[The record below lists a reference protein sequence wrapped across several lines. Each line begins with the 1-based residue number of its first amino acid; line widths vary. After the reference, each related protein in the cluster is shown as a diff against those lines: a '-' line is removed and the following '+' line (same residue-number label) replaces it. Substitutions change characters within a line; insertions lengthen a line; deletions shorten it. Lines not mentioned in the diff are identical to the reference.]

1 MDDTG
6 SLKGKTA
13 LVTGGTSGIGY
24 HTASSLARL
33 GAQVYISGRDSSRGK
48 AAERQVRSAA
58 GHENVHFIQADASS
72 VGGNLRLARQVVAE
86 ASRLDILVNNVGGL
100 YNDRW
105 ETEDGYEATLALN
118 LIGPFALTEALLPVL
133 GANRPARI
141 VNLTSA
147 GFAMWKGDLFSD
159 LQSCEAYSG
168 FHAYNRSKYLNL
180 LWTLA
185 LARRIG
191 GSGIV
196 ANAVHPGTA
205 WTTMTQSNQPRLLPP
220 GMRLFWPLFRLVQ
233 RSGSPER
240 GARTPVFLASAPEAA
255 AVNGQYF
262 ENSTRP
268 KTLHPEMLDTDLQ
281 EKAWE
286 LAGRLVRNARTA
298 IPIEADEVRGA
309 DEVRPSANESPLPGM
324 MIESL

>member
-1 MDDTG
+1 MDGTG
-6 SLKGKTA
+6 TLTGKTA
-13 LVTGGTSGIGY
+13 LITGGSSGIGY
-24 HTASSLARL
+24 YTAEKLAKQ
-33 GAQVYISGRDSSRGK
+33 GARIYISGRDESRGQT
-48 AAERQVRSAA
+48 AEVQLRAAA
-58 GHENVHFIQADASS
+58 GHVEVYFIRSDASS
-72 VGGNLRLARQVVAE
+72 VGGNQRLGREIMAKAG
-86 ASRLDILVNNVGGL
+86 RLDILVNNVGGL

-118 LIGPFALTEALLPVL
+118 WIGPYSLTEALLPVM
-133 GANRPARI
+133 GANGLARI

-159 LQSCEAYSG
+159 LQSCETYSG

-185 LARRIG
+185 LTRHIN

-233 RSGSPER
+233 RSGSPEK
-240 GARTPVFLASAPEAA
+240 GARTSVFLASAPEAA
-255 AVNGQYF
+255 AVSGQYF
-262 ENSTRP
+262 ESSTRP
-268 KTLHPEMLDTDLQ
+268 KTLPPEMLDPDLQ
-281 EKAWE
+281 E
-286 LAGRLVRNARTA
+286 
-298 IPIEADEVRGA
+298 
-309 DEVRPSANESPLPGM
+309 PG
-324 MIESL
+324 SWPGS